1 MWSSD
6 DDNDDGVFIV
16 TYHIRQGG
24 NWWLNF
30 GFTYPLFQMPK
41 IGLWPEKKFLIAYH
55 IFVDTLE
62 HWIQIDRF

>member
-1 MWSSD
+1 MWSSN

-41 IGLWPEKKFLIAYH
+41 IGIMARKKIPYCISYICGYIRAL
-55 IFVDTLE
+55 DSN
-62 HWIQIDRF
+62 